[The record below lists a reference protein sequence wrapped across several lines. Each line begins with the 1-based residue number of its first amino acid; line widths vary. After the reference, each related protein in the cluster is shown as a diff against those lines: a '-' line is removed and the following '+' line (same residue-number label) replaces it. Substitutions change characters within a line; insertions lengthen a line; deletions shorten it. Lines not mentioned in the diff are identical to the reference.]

1 MAGRTRG
8 YFTPVRNPGDLV
20 DIVEEVSFA
29 NLESVRLEHVDSGR
43 EAEPFRVTAD
53 GTWAGFVQLEPGAN
67 RLAVTAVAEGGAVE
81 KRSLAVSS
89 VETPEKELTLP
100 VDLVVQRNRLLE
112 DCLLIAKQQRLDAER
127 ERLAEIRRQL
137 QLEIE
142 RERRRARER
151 AEAQR
156 KALDL
161 EAEVD

>member
-1 MAGRTRG
+1 
-8 YFTPVRNPGDLV
+8 
-20 DIVEEVSFA
+20 VSFA